1 MGWDCHKAA
10 RFSIKHRKTHMNTD
24 LFSDKSPSQL
34 LTPLTMDQLNS
45 LILNAAGEGIF
56 GLDCKGRHTF
66 VNPAAARMLGYEVEE
81 LLGQPSHPMWH
92 HTKADGSSYPPEE
105 CPIYRAYKDG
115 AVHRGDE
122 ELFWRKDGSSFPAQY
137 TSTPIYD
144 DLDRIIG
151 AVVTFRDITER
162 KEAERA
168 IAQLRRHHEFILE
181 AAGEGIFGLN
191 LDGHHTFVNQA
202 AAKMLGYEASEL
214 LGQPSHTLW
223 HHTKADGSPYPP
235 EECPIYRA
243 YKDGAVHHG
252 DEELFWRKDGSSFP
266 AQYTSTPLR
275 NEQGNIIGAVVTF
288 LDITKNKQ
296 MAAQL
301 LEETKLAEV
310 TRVLGNVGHDIKNML
325 MPVLSG
331 SSLLRDELNEHF
343 ERLPV
348 AVAQTEL
355 RSRKTSLEILDMIV
369 NNARRIQDQV
379 KEMAD
384 AVKGVTS
391 PLQFAPC
398 QIATVVEEV
407 FGTLGIYAGE
417 KGITLQTQNLKDLP
431 TLKADDRRLFNAFY
445 NLINNAIPEVPPGGS
460 VTVYGSVET
469 NKNAVTVSVADTG
482 RGMPPEIR
490 DALFTSHGLSR
501 KRGGTGLGIKIVK
514 DVVDA
519 HGGEITVESEENKGT
534 TFHITLPIRHA

>member
-1 MGWDCHKAA
+1 
-10 RFSIKHRKTHMNTD
+10 MNNGPV
-24 LFSDKSPSQL
+24 SDKSTSSL
-34 LTPLTMDQLNS
+34 LTSLPMDQLNS

-56 GLDCKGRHTF
+56 GLDCEGRHTF
-66 VNPAAARMLGYEVEE
+66 VNPAAAQMLGYKTSE
-81 LLGQPSHPMWH
+81 LLGQPSHTLWH
-92 HTKADGSSYPPEE
+92 HTKADGSPYPSEE

-115 AVHRGDE
+115 AVHHGNE

-137 TSTPIYD
+137 TSTPICD
-144 DLDRIIG
+144 GFERIVG

-168 IAQLRRHHEFILE
+168 IAQLRQHHEFILQ

-191 LDGHHTFVNQA
+191 LHGYHTFVNPA
-202 AAKMLGYEASEL
+202 AAQMLGYKTSEL

-223 HHTKADGSPYPP
+223 HHTKADGNPYPS

-252 DEELFWRKDGSSFP
+252 NEELFWRKDGSSFP

-275 NEQGNIIGAVVTF
+275 DEEGDLIGAVVTF

-301 LEETKLAEV
+301 LEETRLAEV
-310 TRVLGNVGHDIKNML
+310 TRVLGNIGHDMKNML

-331 SSLLRDELNEHF
+331 SSLLRDELNEQF
-343 ERLPV
+343 DRLPI
-348 AVAQTEL
+348 AVSQTE
-355 RSRKTSLEILDMIV
+355 SQSHKTSLEILDMIV
-369 NNARRIQDQV
+369 SNARRIQDQV
-379 KEMAD
+379 REMAD

-391 PLQFAPC
+391 LPEFIPC
-398 QIATVVEEV
+398 QIVTVVEEV
-407 FGTLGIYAGE
+407 LGTLRMYAEE
-417 KGITLQTQNLKDLP
+417 KGITLRTQNLMDLP
-431 TLKADDRRLFNAFY
+431 TLEADDRRLFNAFY
-445 NLINNAIPEVPPGGS
+445 NLINNAIPEMPSGGS
-460 VTVYGSVET
+460 VTVRGSIEKD
-469 NKNAVTVSVADTG
+469 KNAIKISVADTG
-482 RGMPPEIR
+482 RGMSPEIR
-490 DALFTSHGLSR
+490 DSLFTSQGMSR

-519 HGGEITVESEENKGT
+519 HGGEITVESEESKGT
-534 TFHITLPIRHA
+534 TFHVILPITHT